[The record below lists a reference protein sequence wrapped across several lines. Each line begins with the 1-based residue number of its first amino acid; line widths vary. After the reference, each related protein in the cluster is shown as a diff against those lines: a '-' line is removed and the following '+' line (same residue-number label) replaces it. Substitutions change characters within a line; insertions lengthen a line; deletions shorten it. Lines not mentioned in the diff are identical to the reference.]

1 MMDDKTPRQIR
12 DEIVAAFASKGQNP
26 IDELDRMARRLE
38 RGSKPDKKEIKNLL
52 LLRDALAHASR
63 ARPVGKGRRGR
74 GRSKASK

>member
-12 DEIVAAFASKGQNP
+12 DEIVAAFATKGENP
-26 IDELDRMARRLE
+26 IEELDRLARRLK
-38 RGSKPDKKEIKNLL
+38 RRAKPDKKEIENLL

-63 ARPVGKGRRGR
+63 ARPVRKGRRRR